1 MPPRPQEWDR
11 AIGLGIQRFCNGM
24 GAYYKKIFAG
34 SDALTGFSEFRDPTS
49 VENND
54 WCFAVLEQWGGTN
67 WPMKFKDSPTLLREA
82 VVQFYED
89 YKLEKS
95 FPTLWVLPLPVNQR
109 EFAGV
114 LQFFSDK
121 KYEITCLILEDT
133 PRGAGDPAIWAPC
146 KSSRA
151 GFGMLN
157 AWAASRHVV
166 PTDAT
171 LKLWQAGRTP

>member
-24 GAYYKKIFAG
+24 GAYNKKIFAG
-34 SDALTGFSEFRDPTS
+34 SDALTGFSDFRDPTS

-67 WPMKFKDSPTLLREA
+67 WPMKFKDSPTLFREA

-95 FPTLWVLPLPVNQR
+95 SPTLWVLPLPVNQR
-109 EFAGV
+109 
-114 LQFFSDK
+114 
-121 KYEITCLILEDT
+121 
-133 PRGAGDPAIWAPC
+133 
-146 KSSRA
+146 
-151 GFGMLN
+151 
-157 AWAASRHVV
+157 
-166 PTDAT
+166 
-171 LKLWQAGRTP
+171 